1 MNALSTK
8 PTVLLVDDEERIL
21 RSLSMLF
28 RLQFKVHATTDP
40 QQAIA
45 IARNEPV
52 HVVVSDQRMPQML
65 GADLLREIRAVSPN
79 SMRLLLTGY
88 SEYDAV
94 VASINEGEVFRFI
107 AKPWNAAELR
117 SSVLQAAE
125 IAMSLSQQ
133 AAPEQLVPMAATPAG
148 VLVID
153 TDPSTEQSVREI
165 VGAARP
171 VYGAASLDEGF
182 ECLAR
187 HDVAVLISEL
197 FVNGEALTGALQML
211 KAQHPE
217 VVTLVLTSFRDV
229 STLVGLING
238 AQVYR
243 FLPKPL
249 RKGPLSMS
257 LQSALNHRQTLH
269 AQPRLARRHAVQI
282 TPGEGDPRI
291 ASKVM
296 SYLSRLRARS
306 LGSS

>member
-1 MNALSTK
+1 MNDK
-8 PTVLLVDDEERIL
+8 PTILLVDDEERIL

-40 QQAIA
+40 HRAIA
-45 IARNEPV
+45 IARSEPV

-125 IAMSLSQQ
+125 IAMSLS
-133 AAPEQLVPMAATPAG
+133 AAPTTSEPVAPMATTPAG

-165 VGAARP
+165 LGVSRP

-182 ECLAR
+182 ESLAQ

-238 AQVYR
+238 AQVFR

-257 LQSALNHRQTLH
+257 LQSALNHRQTLQ
-269 AQPRLARRHAVQI
+269 ARPQLARRHAVQE
-282 TPGEGDPRI
+282 TRGDGDPRI

-296 SYLSRLRARS
+296 NYLSRLRARR
-306 LGSS
+306 LGSA

>member
-1 MNALSTK
+1 MNTLTTK

-28 RLQFKVHATTDP
+28 RLQFKIHATTNP

-45 IARNEPV
+45 IARSEPV

-88 SEYDAV
+88 SEYEAV

-107 AKPWNAAELR
+107 AKPWDAVELR

-125 IAMSLSQQ
+125 IAMNLSEQ
-133 AAPEQLVPMAATPAG
+133 AAVEPARAMTAAPAG

-153 TDPSTEQSVREI
+153 TDPATEQSVREI
-165 VGAARP
+165 VGASRP
-171 VYGAASLDEGF
+171 VYGATSLDEGF

-197 FVNGEALTGALQML
+197 FVNGDALTGALQML

-269 AQPRLARRHAVQI
+269 AQPRLAQRHAVQI
-282 TPGEGDPRI
+282 TPGEGDPSI
-291 ASKVM
+291 ARKVM
-296 SYLSRLRARS
+296 SYLSRLRARG